1 MKIKKD
7 ALAKDPIATVKKA
20 VDADIL
26 EMMKLLKLDGEKND
40 DDESEVKPCDQKLVD
55 LVSGKVKDYFE
66 KNK

>member
-40 DDESEVKPCDQKLVD
+40 DDESEVKPCD
-55 LVSGKVKDYFE
+55 
-66 KNK
+66 